1 MRRAAE
7 QDAVPAAL
15 AESVFGADTDLCAVY
30 LPGLDIAQY
39 NLLGSSGGS
48 GLPASALAARLESLE
63 RYYGYL
69 DAVIAPFVDRAA
81 AGHAWSP
88 SWPTRAGPPRVGLGC
103 SRWPAGP
110 TVGGRPSRRQRRR
123 RRPDAPLPPWCAGQP
138 GVAGHGS
145 AGSWWTRA
153 FAAGTRWRACPSYAP
168 RIVAPR
174 PPAASPL
181 DRDMLERLRSLGY
194 VR

>member
-7 QDAVPAAL
+7 QDARAGGAR
-15 AESVFGADTDLCAVY
+15 ASVSSRPTRDLCAVY

-39 NLLGSSGGS
+39 NLLGSIGGS

-69 DAVIAPFVDRAA
+69 DAVIAPLVDREA
-81 AGHAWSP
+81 
-88 SWPTRAGPPRVGLGC
+88 
-103 SRWPAGP
+103 
-110 TVGGRPSRRQRRR
+110 
-123 RRPDAPLPPWCAGQP
+123 AGQP
-138 GVAGHGS
+138 GRSPGRPGPGRRARAGAARAGRRPRGRPGVRL
-145 AGSWWTRA
+145 AGSGADVVPTLLYLLGVPVSQELP
-153 FAAGTRWRACPSYAP
+153 GTVQLGVLDEGFRSRHPVARVPAYGP